1 MGCWPYANKEEE
13 AYHDLEWGVPVKD
26 DDTHMFEHLSLEC
39 LQCGLSWNY
48 VLMRRPLFRE
58 VFCGFDIDR
67 VAALDDQD
75 RERILST
82 DGMLKNRRKVAAIIK
97 NAGATQRVQEEFGSL
112 CAYFWGFTEGK
123 TLVFEGHPEGTWC
136 AHNPL
141 SAYIAKDLKR
151 RGFSF
156 VGPTTIYAH
165 MQSTGI
171 ICDHFKDCERF
182 EYLTSTY
189 PCLYVREDWLPDSI
203 AARGK

>member
-1 MGCWPYANKEEE
+1 
-13 AYHDLEWGVPVKD
+13 
-26 DDTHMFEHLSLEC
+26 
-39 LQCGLSWNY
+39 
-48 VLMRRPLFRE
+48 
-58 VFCGFDIDR
+58 
-67 VAALDDQD
+67 
-75 RERILST
+75 
-82 DGMLKNRRKVAAIIK
+82 MLKNRRKVAAIIK
-97 NAGATQRVQEEFGSL
+97 NAGATQKVREEFGSL

-156 VGPTTIYAH
+156 VGPTTVYAH

-182 EYLTSTY
+182 AYLTSNY
-189 PCLYVREDWLPDSI
+189 PCLYVREDWLPACI
-203 AARGK
+203 AASGK